1 MIPIASRPG
10 GPVALSRRRKAAMVV
25 QLLLSD
31 GQSLPL
37 SKLPEELQLD
47 LTRELGA
54 LRMIDRD
61 TLTAVAEEF
70 ARELEAIGLTASAG
84 LAGALAA
91 LGGQLSPGAAAR
103 LRVEASQVRGVD
115 PWPQVTDL
123 PVEDL
128 LMLLKQ
134 ESAEV
139 AAIVLSKLPV
149 ARAADLLGRLPG
161 ERARR
166 ITHAISQTADILPE
180 AVGRIGRGLAAEYA
194 GRIQPAFTQAPV
206 QRLGAILNSSQPAT
220 RDSLLQG
227 LGDADPDLA
236 EKVRRAIFTFA
247 DIRNRVAPLDVP
259 KVIRGIDG
267 AVMVTAFA
275 AAQAAGGEEAAV
287 ADFILA
293 NMSPRMA
300 ENLREEVKERGRV
313 RRSDAEA
320 AMSRIVTAIRE
331 RADAGE
337 VTFIVADEAEGQA

>member
-1 MIPIASRPG
+1 MLPIASRPG
-10 GPVALSRRRKAAMVV
+10 GPLALSQRRKAAMVV

-37 SKLPEELQLD
+37 SRLPEELQLN

-54 LRMIDRD
+54 LRVIDRD

-70 ARELEAIGLTASAG
+70 TRELESIALTAPAG
-84 LAGALAA
+84 IAGALAA
-91 LGGQLSPGAAAR
+91 LGSQLSPGAAAR
-103 LRVEASQVRGVD
+103 LRVEAAQNRDVD
-115 PWPQVTDL
+115 PWPQVTEL
-123 PVEDL
+123 PTEDL
-128 LMLLKQ
+128 LHLLSQ
-134 ESAEV
+134 ESTEV

-149 ARAADLLGRLPG
+149 ARAAELLGRLPG

-166 ITHAISQTADILPE
+166 ITHAISQTADILPD
-180 AVGRIGRGLAAEYA
+180 AVTRIGRGLAAEYG
-194 GRIQPAFTQAPV
+194 GRIQPAFSQAPV

-227 LGDADPDLA
+227 LGDDDPDLA
-236 EKVRRAIFTFA
+236 EQVRRAIFTFA

-259 KVIRGIDG
+259 KVIRGVDAAIL
-267 AVMVTAFA
+267 VTTFA

-287 ADFILA
+287 AEFMLT
-293 NMSPRMA
+293 NMSQRMA
-300 ENLREEVKERGRV
+300 DNLREEIKERGRV

-320 AMSRIVTAIRE
+320 AMARIVAAIRE

-337 VTFIVADEAEGQA
+337 VTLITGEEAEP